1 MIKPSRSTRSITTR
15 CPCRC
20 RMARHRRS
28 RGRCNRR
35 INLRPRFKSRIPTC
49 RACPRH
55 PLELPLVQPRHE
67 AVRNRGDGAGRR
79 ARFSITTDP
88 GSGSSGWLGLQLP
101 PYSVAGNCCGADDPC
116 TPCPGEPPP
125 SCCGD
130 IPFNPATHGC
140 CDGTIYDRV
149 TQGCCDQNFFYGG
162 EEVYTKAT
170 QCCESFLLD
179 TKIVTKN
186 PIPFG
191 MIELGFCS
199 GRAQN
204 DRPHEFDG
212 CSAVPSNPA
221 GAPDTAFA
229 LEPFHPM
236 GSSCDLGI
244 SYLPCDRHD
253 CCYQTCSTNYLF
265 HQAACDFE
273 MWQGMYTVCG
283 ASQASFAV
291 VTLCYSAADAYYV
304 GLTVAGGFAHD
315 KRQRQYCDC
324 CP

>member
-1 MIKPSRSTRSITTR
+1 MSGLPPAPSRTSSRTTTARGGSKSWRRGRSTRRDFRSRRTQAPARLAGWGCNCLRTPWPGIAVALMIR
-15 CPCRC
+15 
-20 RMARHRRS
+20 ARH
-28 RGRCNRR
+28 
-35 INLRPRFKSRIPTC
+35 
-49 RACPRH
+49 
-55 PLELPLVQPRHE
+55 
-67 AVRNRGDGAGRR
+67 
-79 ARFSITTDP
+79 AR
-88 GSGSSGWLGLQLP
+88 
-101 PYSVAGNCCGADDPC
+101 
-116 TPCPGEPPP
+116 EPPP